1 MSKTFSKRG
10 DGGRTTTSSRR
21 LPSRRFLKH
30 SQHWKP
36 PALREHQDCVRPSQ
50 AADSYY
56 KKNCL
61 SAFDNKRY
69 ILPDGIKIITFGYY
83 EIGDYDIDEI
93 DWNNDDVERYYDNFS
108 DLILSSSPEW
118 FNSFVV
124 PHSSLDTTTPSSNT
138 WQPLDPGFVAAQ
150 NISDSDT
157 ESNDIVDFDASFG
170 ENSTPDNPFI
180 YFEAEEATESESEG
194 PLCKTARQYYS
205 A

>member
-1 MSKTFSKRG
+1 MSKTCSKKG

-21 LPSRRFLKH
+21 LPSLRLLKH

-36 PALREHQDCVRPSQ
+36 PALREHQDCVRPPQ

-56 KKNCL
+56 KKICL
-61 SAFDNKRY
+61 SAFDNNRC
-69 ILPDGIKIITFGYY
+69 ILPDGIKILTFGYY

-93 DWNNDDVERYYDNFS
+93 DWNNDHVEWYYDNFS

-118 FNSFVV
+118 DNSFVV
-124 PHSSLDTTTPSSNT
+124 PHFSPDTTTPSSNT

-150 NISDSDT
+150 NVNDSDI
-157 ESNDIVDFDASFG
+157 ESNDIVDFDASFE

-194 PLCKTARQYYS
+194 PPV
-205 A
+205 